1 MLEELHHDAELR
13 SAGLVKLREAEELHD
28 VRVVE
33 PRHHVDLAHEQLAVC
48 GARERERERA
58 RAHEA

>member
-13 SAGLVKLREAEELHD
+13 GAGLIELREAEELYD

-33 PRHHVDLAHEQLAVC
+33 LRHHLHLAHEQLEK
-48 GARERERERA
+48 GRA
-58 RAHEA
+58 GELRAH

>member
-33 PRHHVDLAHEQLAVC
+33 LRHHLHLAHEQLEK
-48 GARERERERA
+48 GRA
-58 RAHEA
+58 GELRAH